1 MGVDITSI
9 TDTNGDALNAPPPAS
24 SPDPGFSRLLD
35 SATGQKPS
43 IEESPKTAEMGE
55 IQPPQPTERAV
66 PSAGQR
72 RGNPFFAHIPEQ
84 RIFVV
89 NHPLPEILRNTSAE
103 FAEIP
108 PKIPGFSR
116 NSQNTASRFSLP

>member
-43 IEESPKTAEMGE
+43 IEESPKTAEMAKFNLHNLLNG
-55 IQPPQPTERAV
+55 QFPPPD
-66 PSAGQR
+66 SGAGILYS
-72 RGNPFFAHIPEQ
+72 HISL
-84 RIFVV
+84 
-89 NHPLPEILRNTSAE
+89 NN
-103 FAEIP
+103 
-108 PKIPGFSR
+108 GFS
-116 NSQNTASRFSLP
+116 